1 MNLSLKQRI
10 VLSYVIAVIA
20 ILVLSLINFFYLEEL
35 HQTLLRATHGI
46 KSESNVVHE
55 LTQNYLSLRQQLAN
69 NLRKQTKFSP
79 LAVETIDNLIKTI
92 DQQLAQNV
100 QHFND
105 QQIRDLFQKISS
117 DFNSLVGLIQQSMY
131 TNKPL
136 TVNYADTLMTYMD
149 DLGGKLGKLNEEVY
163 RLLKVR
169 ESQIDKNINETKR
182 VMLII
187 LIIGFL
193 ALILVAMVIPARV
206 TFPFKKITDA
216 IRELQ
221 ECNFDVSIYYNQ
233 KDEIGEL
240 SHELNKMIL
249 GIKKFE
255 ELRTDRISVENRK
268 FDALANSVKKYVVV
282 CDAKGHINYVNAPL
296 YSLLELSTEDLIQ
309 KHYDESLLSDTIKEA
324 LEIAVKRRTKVENVE
339 VVIDSLVSAIEQQHD
354 SDVSNNELQG
364 HQVSKQIIF
373 QGYATV
379 YPIRGKESSQ
389 DYYLMIL
396 SKDLSI

>member
-10 VLSYVIAVIA
+10 VLSYVIAVVA
-20 ILVLSLINFFYLEEL
+20 ILILSLINFFYLEEL
-35 HQTLLRATHGI
+35 HQTLLKATHGI

-55 LTQNYLSLRQQLAN
+55 LTQNYLSLRQQLSTS
-69 NLRKQTKFSP
+69 LRKASKFSP
-79 LAVETIDNLIKTI
+79 TTVDSIENLLNTI
-92 DQQLAQNV
+92 DQQLDQNV
-100 QHFND
+100 QHFDD
-105 QQIRDLFQKISS
+105 QHIKDIFKKISA
-117 DFNSLVGLIQQSMY
+117 DFSAIEGLIHQVIYSSKTL
-131 TNKPL
+131 TNIS
-136 TVNYADTLMTYMD
+136 TESLMTYLD
-149 DLGGKLGKLNEEVY
+149 DLGGKLGGLNEEVY
-163 RLLKVR
+163 RLLQLR
-169 ESQIDKNINETKR
+169 ESQIDRNINETKR

-282 CDAKGHINYVNAPL
+282 CDSKGHIVYVNAPL

-309 KHYDESLLSDTIKEA
+309 KHYDESLLSDSIKEA
-324 LEIAVKRRTKVENVE
+324 LEIAVKRRTKVENAE
-339 VVIDSLVSAIEQQHD
+339 VIIETLVSALEQGQ
-354 SDVSNNELQG
+354 SEEVEKSELQG
-364 HQVSKQIIF
+364 HQVGKQTLF
-373 QGYATV
+373 KGYSTV

-396 SKDLSI
+396 SKDLFA